1 METIKRDKAQRFS
14 IPCSLQVIIG
24 IIYGQRCCDILHAF
38 VKEAKL
44 EAEMHN
50 REAENDERRL
60 PEKIILI
67 QQKLSGIG
75 QKEKVISA
83 PAL

>member
-1 METIKRDKAQRFS
+1 M
-14 IPCSLQVIIG
+14 
-24 IIYGQRCCDILHAF
+24 
-38 VKEAKL
+38 